1 MGTPS
6 TTDERLVWVERVV
19 ANPPRVHPWA
29 PDNAAWSTEESCY
42 RFMADQVG
50 SGSRTL
56 ETGAGVSTALFA
68 AWGCNHI
75 AVVPFA
81 EEANVLDRYLD
92 EQGIDRTS
100 LTFDLRP
107 SEVALPTL
115 TGAGPLDLVFV
126 DGCHGFPSPIIDW
139 FYGAGLL
146 RKGGVVVFDD
156 IQLPQ
161 VESLLST
168 FIELDER
175 WEMVAG
181 TSKWKAFR
189 RLSEGP
195 LGEDWYAQPFFTKPR
210 AVPWADG
217 PRQELGSATHQAVVA
232 SITPRDAAEFRRIG
246 VRCGSRRGTGPP
258 SP

>member
-1 MGTPS
+1 M
-6 TTDERLVWVERVV
+6 
-19 ANPPRVHPWA
+19 ANPPRVHPGA
-29 PDNAAWSTEESCY
+29 PDNAAWSTEQSCY

-50 SGSRTL
+50 NGSRTL

-68 AWGCNHI
+68 AWGCNHV

-81 EEANVLDRYLD
+81 DEVAALEQYFD
-92 EQGIDRTS
+92 EQGIDRHS

-115 TGAGPLDLVFV
+115 AGASPFDLVLV

-168 FIELDER
+168 FIEPDQR
-175 WEMVAG
+175 WEMVAS

-195 LGEDWYAQPFFTKPR
+195 LGEDWLSQPFFPR
-210 AVPWADG
+210 PSSSPG
-217 PRQELGSATHQAVVA
+217 PL
-232 SITPRDAAEFRRIG
+232 RRVKDLIPLQIKQW
-246 VRCGSRRGTGPP
+246 VRR
-258 SP
+258 